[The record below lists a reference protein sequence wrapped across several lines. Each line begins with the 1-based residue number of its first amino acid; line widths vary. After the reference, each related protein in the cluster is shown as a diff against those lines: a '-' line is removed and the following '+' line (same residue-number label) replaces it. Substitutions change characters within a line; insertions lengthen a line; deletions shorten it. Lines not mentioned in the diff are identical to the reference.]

1 MDSADDNASDNE
13 EVTKIKT
20 YDSADGEEV
29 MKITTWKGDQ
39 DVLVGSARQDEV
51 CHAAPSSQSCILN

>member
-13 EVTKIKT
+13 EVMKIKKLT
-20 YDSADGEEV
+20 IV
-29 MKITTWKGDQ
+29 LMVKITTWKGDQ

-51 CHAAPSSQSCILN
+51 CHAAPSSQSCIFD